1 MFTKEQINEILELC
15 EKSPLGPWKYEREEQ
30 SANAFGLN
38 LVFETVVDANGVKIL
53 RSNDKWLAQFI
64 ALARTTFPQLAK
76 EVIRLREKY
85 EQPNPKCN
93 KGHVN
98 NLPLALWDCPI
109 CTEELKAENAKLRA
123 VAEAAKGIEWVYG
136 GDNLEG
142 MWLLCPCCGK
152 GEIDGHNDD
161 CKLHQALVAAGYG
174 GEE

>member
-1 MFTKEQINEILELC
+1 MFDPKEVLALC
-15 EKSPLGPWKYEREEQ
+15 EKATPGPWQIIEQ
-30 SANAFGLN
+30 GKLGRFVLDGNNNYALEMDYPENDNF
-38 LVFETVVDANGVKIL
+38 VVVARAVL
-53 RSNDKWLAQFI
+53 PELAQ
-64 ALARTTFPQLAK
+64 R
-76 EVIRLREKY
+76 VIELEGKVDPYWMNKAQELEK
-85 EQPNPKCN
+85 
-93 KGHVN
+93 
-98 NLPLALWDCPI
+98 
-109 CTEELKAENAKLRA
+109 ENAKLRA